1 MFTGPYTLDKCLATC
16 DLKNKWYQCNTTWW
30 TARNLLRDK
39 NFVRGNASLDAIEK
53 CIADHPGNID
63 VNKCYDEC
71 RFPCS
76 KQTYKV
82 RIEYAP
88 NSPGVNGTAIYF
100 SMDRKET
107 LISEAAKTDLL
118 TVLSSFG
125 GTLGLLA
132 GVSVLSL
139 LELLIWVVLFVAE
152 LVTSRCLHRK

>member
-1 MFTGPYTLDKCLATC
+1 MD
-16 DLKNKWYQCNTTWW
+16 
-30 TARNLLRDK
+30 
-39 NFVRGNASLDAIEK
+39 
-53 CIADHPGNID
+53 
-63 VNKCYDEC
+63 KCYDEC

-82 RIEYAP
+82 RVEYAP
-88 NSPGVNGTAIYF
+88 NFPGENGTMF
-100 SMDRKET
+100 FFHMDRKET

-152 LVTSRCLHRK
+152 LATRYLDRK